1 MLDETWLQNVE
12 LTVFGCCAIQFTNQK
27 FILYVYS
34 NRISLLKRLLKQY
47 LNIIFEIYTFISN
60 NFY

>member
-34 NRISLLKRLLKQY
+34 NRISLLKRDF
-47 LNIIFEIYTFISN
+47 NV
-60 NFY
+60 